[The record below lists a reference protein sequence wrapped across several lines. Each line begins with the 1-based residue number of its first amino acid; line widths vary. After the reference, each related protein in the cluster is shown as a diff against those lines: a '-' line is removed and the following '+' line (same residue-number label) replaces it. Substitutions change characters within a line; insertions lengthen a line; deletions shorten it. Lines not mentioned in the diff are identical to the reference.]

1 MSMTLL
7 AALATLV
14 LWIILAFVVALPTGL
29 IHVLLA
35 LSVTL
40 LVRWYALQH

>member
-7 AALATLV
+7 AALATLA

-29 IHVLLA
+29 SHVLRA

-40 LVRWYALQH
+40 LVRW